1 MAEDEPRTAA
11 TSAIEEARVTGRGE
25 RGREREREREPKR
38 GQERERAMVPRAEFR
53 SYYGRPILKPPAWKE
68 PDVPAY
74 LFLGG
79 VAGASAA
86 MSAVADLTGRPSP
99 ARAGRCLAAGGAL
112 VSVGA
117 LIHDL
122 GRPERFLMMLRV
134 FKPTSPLSVGSWILS
149 PFSAL
154 ATASALSELTGR
166 FPRLGRFA
174 GLGSGLLGP
183 AMCTY
188 TAVLLAD
195 TAVPAWH
202 EAYPELPFVFA
213 GGALVSGAGAALLCV
228 PHPDRGPLSRMGAL
242 GAVMEL
248 AGMRRLERRLGLV
261 GEPYRQDRPG
271 RLLKTGR
278 ALTVAGVA
286 LSTLG
291 PLFGRRAK
299 AASALAGAAYLAAG
313 LCTRFGVF
321 EAGVASARDPKYVVL
336 PQRQRLE
343 SGGT

>member
-1 MAEDEPRTAA
+1 
-11 TSAIEEARVTGRGE
+11 
-25 RGREREREREPKR
+25 
-38 GQERERAMVPRAEFR
+38 MVPRAEFR
-53 SYYGRPILKPPAWKE
+53 SYYGRPVLKPPAWNV

-79 VAGASAA
+79 TAGAAAA
-86 MSAVADLTGRPSP
+86 MAALAELTGRPEL
-99 ARAGRCLAAGGAL
+99 ARSGRWVAAGGSL
-112 VSVGA
+112 LSVGA

-154 ATASALSELTGR
+154 TTASVVSQLTGR
-166 FPRLGRFA
+166 LPRLGRLA
-174 GLGSGLLGP
+174 GLGAGALGP

-213 GGALVSGAGAALLCV
+213 GSALSSGAGAALVCV
-228 PHPDRGPLSRMGAL
+228 RGADRRPPRRMGVM

-248 AGMRRLERRLGLV
+248 AAMHRIERRLGLV
-261 GEPYRQDRPG
+261 GEPYVTDRPG
-271 RLLKTGR
+271 RLLKVSK
-278 ALTVAGVA
+278 ALTVAGA
-286 LSTLG
+286 GLSL
-291 PLFGRRAK
+291 LGRRSG
-299 AASALAGAAYLAAG
+299 AASALAGTAYVAAG

-321 EAGVASARDPKYVVL
+321 EAGVVSSQDPTYVVV

-343 SGGT
+343 SPNT